1 MEDRIGEVHMKSDE
15 NDLPVLAG
23 TPTFLTQKLFDAR
36 TILIYSEID
45 QRVAHAVVA
54 EALALAAASDDDIT
68 VFVHSPGGHVE
79 SSDAIHDVLSFIKP
93 RVRMVGSGWVASGG
107 AHIFLAA
114 DKEDRY
120 CLPNTRFLI
129 HQPLGGAGGRAT
141 DLEIEAT
148 EILKMRARLNRI
160 ISEKTGQPLK
170 KVEKDTERNYW
181 MSATEA
187 KEYGLVGRIIAS
199 ADELGR

>member
-1 MEDRIGEVHMKSDE
+1 MTKPDDDTPPTSV
-15 NDLPVLAG
+15 PPQFLA
-23 TPTFLTQKLFDAR
+23 QKLFDSR
-36 TILIYSEID
+36 TILICSEID
-45 QRVAHAVVA
+45 AQVAQYIVA
-54 EALALAAASDDDIT
+54 QALALSTVSDDDIT

-79 SSDAIHDVLSFIKP
+79 SSDTIHDVLSFIKP
-93 RVRMVGSGWVASGG
+93 RVRMVGTGWVASGG
-107 AHIFLAA
+107 AHIFLSAER
-114 DKEDRY
+114 EDRY

-141 DLEIEAT
+141 DLEIEAA
-148 EILKMRARLNRI
+148 EIIKMRARLNRI
-160 ISEKTGQPLK
+160 IAEKTGQPLK

-187 KEYGLVGRIIAS
+187 KEYGIVGRIIAS